1 MKKNTLILVATLLIL
16 GLAAYFV
23 MQQPG
28 ETSSTGGE
36 GEKLASYDSAAVDK
50 IEIRSPAGAITLAN
64 EAGTWMV
71 IAPAHHRADGSAVAL
86 AIGRGNN
93 IRLTGLVSTNPG
105 KQGVFQVD
113 SLGTQVLVYEHGTLK
128 TGFVIG
134 KPGPSWTETYV
145 RREGSTDVYLGEGP
159 LSYLYAKSL
168 KDWRDRTITHE
179 AEGAVKTVRYQ
190 YGDTVFALQFRDS
203 LWTVDGQRVNE
214 ATVRG
219 VVSSLSNL
227 QADDFI
233 DTLYTPTIGPAAVV
247 TVGARQVRFY
257 FDRAA
262 GRYAVQTSQDSQW
275 FEIQSWKGDQ
285 ILKRKKELLGS

>member
-1 MKKNTLILVATLLIL
+1 MKKNSLILVATLLIL
-16 GLAAYFV
+16 GLAAYLV

-28 ETSSTGGE
+28 ETSSTGDD

-50 IEIRSPAGAITLAN
+50 IEIHSPAGAITLAN

-71 IAPAHHRADGSAVAL
+71 IAPTRHRADGSAVAS
-86 AIGRGNN
+86 AIGRGRNV
-93 IRLTGLVSTNPG
+93 RLTGLVSTNPG

-113 SLGTQVLVYEHGTLK
+113 SLGTRVLVYEHGTLK
-128 TGFVIG
+128 AGFVIG

-145 RREGSTDVYLGEGP
+145 RRDGSTDVYLGEGP

-168 KDWRDRTITHE
+168 KDWRDRTILRE
-179 AEGAVKTVRYQ
+179 AEGTVKTIRYQ

-203 LWTVDGQRVNE
+203 LWTVDDQRAND

-233 DTLYTPTIGPAAVV
+233 DTLYTPSRGPAAVV
-247 TVGARQVRFY
+247 TVGTRQVRFY

-262 GRYAVQTSQDSQW
+262 GRYAVQASQDPQW

-285 ILKRKKELLGS
+285 VLKRRKEFLAP